1 MRNAAPAFILV
12 LLLGLAALVFFVL
25 PRGSEYDRSPL
36 GNKGLE
42 VWLQAKGI
50 AVVRSDAHVARSR
63 SDVSLRILPLPISQS
78 EAAAPRAGGESNA
91 GGLEASGLEDWIYE
105 ADSYELPTLIIMPKW
120 RGSVSKDGIARQSDL
135 VDLSDLH
142 GELGKIELSDLR
154 LGRHGPGFEDAQSG
168 LAPAQSTRIALY
180 QAQTFVRSS
189 LPGGCKELAGMPS
202 GALIVACDDHPDVYL
217 LSDPDLLNN
226 HGMALADNAS
236 FAVSLVTLL
245 RGADETRP
253 IYLDTAGEPLDREKP
268 VDEGKSYER
277 SATDLKR
284 FFAYPLSVIW
294 GTLLVVAA
302 ICFWRGAY
310 RFGPPLSDTSG
321 NIELSKT
328 AAIDATAR
336 LLRLSGNDGRMAG
349 QFVLHVLADKAQLL
363 FGSGAGN
370 QAGIARLFQ
379 RLARQDKAGAQA
391 LHAAAEALI
400 ERGHVMTRSDLH
412 RNLETFRKMLGSF
425 ELGSR

>member
-1 MRNAAPAFILV
+1 MRNAAPALIVV
-12 LLLGLAALVFFVL
+12 LLLGLAALVFFAL

-50 AVVRSDAHVARSR
+50 AVVRSDAHVARSW
-63 SDVSLRILPLPISQS
+63 SDVSLRILTLPIFQS

-91 GGLEASGLEDWIYE
+91 GGLEDWIYE

-154 LGRHGPGFEDAQSG
+154 LDRHGPGFEDAQPG

-226 HGMALADNAS
+226 HGLALADNAA
-236 FAVSLVTLL
+236 FAVSLVERL
-245 RGADETRP
+245 RGAGEMRP
-253 IYLDTAGEPLDREKP
+253 VYLDTSGEPLDSERP
-268 VDEGKSYER
+268 VNEGKSYER

-321 NIELSKT
+321 NIEMSKT
-328 AAIDATAR
+328 AAIEATAR

-349 QFVLHVLADKAQLL
+349 QFVLHLLADKAQLL
-363 FGSGAGN
+363 FGSSAGN

>member
-1 MRNAAPAFILV
+1 MRKSAPVLILV
-12 LLLGLAALVFFVL
+12 LGLAALALFWL
-25 PRGSEYDRSPL
+25 PRGSDYDRSPL

-42 VWLQAKGI
+42 LWLQAKGI
-50 AVVRSDAHVARSR
+50 PVVRSDPHVARAS
-63 SDVSLRILPLPISQS
+63 SEISLRIFPLSIRQGEAVASQP
-78 EAAAPRAGGESNA
+78 ANPAK
-91 GGLEASGLEDWIYE
+91 EASRY
-105 ADSYELPTLIIMPKW
+105 ALPTLIILPKW
-120 RGSVSKDGIARQSDL
+120 RGSVSTDGIASKSGL
-135 VDLSDLH
+135 VDLTDIG
-142 GELGKIELSDLR
+142 GELDKIGYSDI
-154 LGRHGPGFEDAQSG
+154 GFARSKTDFEEAQIQLKSG
-168 LAPAQSTRIALY
+168 QPIKIDLY
-180 QAQTFVRSS
+180 QAQTFERSS
-189 LPGGCKELAGMPS
+189 LPSGCKEIAGTPL
-202 GALIVACDDHPDVYL
+202 GALLLRCAQKPNVYV

-226 HGMALADNAS
+226 HGMALADNAA
-236 FAVSLVTLL
+236 FAVSLVERL
-245 RGADETRP
+245 RGAGDVRP
-253 IYLDTAGEPLDREKP
+253 VYLDTAGEPLDREKP

-277 SATDLKR
+277 SASDLKR

-302 ICFWRGAY
+302 ICCWRGAY
-310 RFGPPLSDTSG
+310 RFGPPLGDTSG
-321 NIELSKT
+321 NIEMSKT

-349 QFVLHVLADKAQLL
+349 QFVLHLLADKAQLL

-391 LHAAAEALI
+391 LHAAAEALT